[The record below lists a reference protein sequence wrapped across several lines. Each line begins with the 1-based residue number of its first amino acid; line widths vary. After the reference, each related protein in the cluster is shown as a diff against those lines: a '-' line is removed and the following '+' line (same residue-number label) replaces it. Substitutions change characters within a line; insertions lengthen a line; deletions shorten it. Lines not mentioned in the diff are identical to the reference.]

1 MTVAVQHGTDPT
13 STSTQKTTP
22 PDPSGRTGRRRPAAT
37 GMPLLSSK
45 LAAPHMP
52 GRVVARPRLFA
63 LLDTGVERPVTLL
76 AAPAGSGK
84 TMLLSSW
91 MSAASLP
98 GPVAWLSL
106 DPGDNGPAQFWAYV
120 VAALCRSG
128 AVPADNQLRN
138 LPQPQADD
146 ALLPLIIQGLDELAV
161 PVVLVLDDLHELTDA
176 RVLHGIEFLIRRAPS
191 QLRLVLATR
200 ADPPL
205 PLHRLL
211 VSGRLSQLRAAD
223 LAFTVAEVA
232 ELLAE
237 YEYRPALSDDD
248 LTMLHART
256 EGWAAGLRLAA
267 VSMQHQPDP
276 HRYVLELA
284 GDDRSLAGYLVAEV
298 LDQQPGE
305 LRSFLLRTCIV
316 DQLSGELADAL
327 TGRDDGEQTL
337 ARLEQANTF
346 VVAVGSRRHWYRYH
360 PLFAELLHYELRREA
375 PQESAELR
383 RRAARWYAEHEL
395 PTKAIQQTV
404 ATQDW
409 DSTADLIAEHGFGRF
424 LRGQEPVIRDLLDQ
438 LPTDAV
444 HLPELALLA
453 AAERI
458 VSNDD
463 GAAAFVRLAQEQ
475 APMLADD
482 RRPRFALILAICRL
496 LRAKRAGDLDEVLA
510 AGRAALKAHAQLEG
524 DAGAAGVAA
533 DARAVALCGLGSAEL
548 WTGEL
553 DAAEVHLQAGRAA
566 ALWAGFDDVQ
576 LECLS
581 QMALLRA
588 VRGRLND
595 AVQTGQAAL
604 QFAGARGWASSA
616 PVTGALLALAWVHYL
631 RDDLATA
638 GDYLGQAAGTAGAA
652 PERPL
657 GVAGRIMEGRLRH
670 ARADLAGAFAEFS
683 AARQELAGGHQPRL
697 LFRWLTTSQAE
708 LHLAVGDAGSARRLL
723 EALDTDKPTAPEAVA
738 LARLRLAEG
747 DPTGANGTLSPVVDG
762 TLPTTD
768 LDTLIQAWLLH
779 AVASHALDAPDQVTA
794 SLGQAIDLAEP
805 EEHRRAFLD
814 AGAPA
819 RVLLARYRD
828 WVDASWPFLD
838 ELAQTSLDPAPAAVP
853 PMPALIVPLSQ
864 RERAVLRYLPTML
877 TFVEIGSELYISVNT
892 TKSHVRSIYRKLG
905 VVGRRDAVRRAR
917 QLQLLRS

>member
-395 PTKAIQQTV
+395 PTEAIQQTV

-438 LPTDAV
+438 LPTDAS

-723 EALDTDKPTAPEAVA
+723 EALDTDKPAAPEAVA